1 MVRIWRSA
9 AADTAGTSEPKHTL
23 RGLVQHLGSGTST
36 PFRNGEEL
44 VRSLMSRVAQPPQ
57 GDPGGLCGRDRS
69 P

>member
-1 MVRIWRSA
+1 MVRIWHA
-9 AADTAGTSEPKHTL
+9 AGADPAGTSEPKPTL

-36 PFRNGEEL
+36 PFRSGEEL

-57 GDPGGLCGRDRS
+57 GVPGGLRGRDRS